1 MPAGIFFIRKYCLSI
16 DGGGDLAGFSQ
27 KIQPSKYRGKTNPV
41 GNAIK
46 NTYAQGYGAGGGN
59 SLPLTM
65 IFCLR

>member
-16 DGGGDLAGFSQ
+16 DGGGDLAEFSQ

-46 NTYAQGYGAGGGN
+46 NT
-59 SLPLTM
+59 
-65 IFCLR
+65 

>member
-1 MPAGIFFIRKYCLSI
+1 MPAGIFFIRKYCLSL

-46 NTYAQGYGAGGGN
+46 NT
-59 SLPLTM
+59 
-65 IFCLR
+65 